1 MIARA
6 RRRALLFGLWA
17 CATGFPTVAGAAVRE
32 HDDRGVP
39 IALSAPAARI
49 VSLAPHVTELVYA
62 AGAGDRIVGVVR
74 FSDFPAAAA
83 RLPSVGDAAR
93 VDVERI
99 LHLKP
104 DLVLAWQ
111 SGNPTRDVERLE
123 RMGVPVFVTEPR
135 RLPDIA
141 RLLATIGRLAGT
153 VAQAR
158 RAEQEFTSR
167 IDALTSAFAHRP
179 PVRVFYEIW
188 HRPLLTVGGTHLID
202 DVLRRC
208 GGRNVF
214 ARERSLTPTVSYEA
228 MLAAQ
233 PEVILGG
240 GSEGDARAFRAR
252 WRDVGA
258 ERLRDTPVFHVAPDL
273 IQRPTPRIADGVQ
286 AVCDALE
293 LYRRARR

>member
-1 MIARA
+1 M
-6 RRRALLFGLWA
+6 
-17 CATGFPTVAGAAVRE
+17 RE

-39 IALSAPAARI
+39 VTLSAPAARI
-49 VSLAPHVTELVYA
+49 VSLAPHITELVYA
-62 AGAGDRIVGVVR
+62 AGAGSRIVGVVR
-74 FSDFPAAAA
+74 FSDFPAEAA

-99 LHLKP
+99 LYLKP

-111 SGNPTRDVERLE
+111 SGNPVRDIDRLE

-153 VAQAR
+153 LEQAQ
-158 RAEQEFTSR
+158 RAEREFTNR
-167 IDALTSAFAHRP
+167 IDALEAAFARRP
-179 PVRVFYEIW
+179 TVRVFYEIW
-188 HRPLLTVGGTHLID
+188 HRPLLTVGGAHLID

-214 ARERSLTPTVSYEA
+214 ARERSLTPAVSYEA
-228 MLAAQ
+228 TLAAQ
-233 PEVILGG
+233 PDVILGG

-252 WRDVGA
+252 WRDAGA
-258 ERLRDTPVFHVAPDL
+258 GRLRDTPVFHVAPDL
-273 IQRPTPRIADGVQ
+273 IQRPTPRIADGAQ

-293 LYRRARR
+293 QHRLARR